1 VIVALTGNG
10 NFPTPAVTLVN
21 LQAAVTA
28 ATNALAVWRPAS
40 GRGSHSDFLDLKDKS
55 LTLINLLKAEAAY
68 VQTTAALIAGNDY
81 SALFENMS
89 VFKNSDIAF
98 ANLEGTVSDQGID
111 KHNLYS
117 FRMDPSVIPT
127 LVGAGFNILS
137 IANNHI
143 GDWGIPAFTDTLSRL
158 QENELQYT
166 GGGLT
171 KTEAVTPT
179 IIEKYGM
186 KIGFLGFSDV
196 GPNDMAAGDPS
207 TSSGQG
213 TPGILLAS
221 DPNFDTIVQNA
232 AKQVDYLVVSFHFG
246 DEYQTKHNARQEKL
260 AHEAVDDGAKIV
272 IGTHPHVVE
281 DTEVYKNSYIAYSL
295 GNLVFDQAFSTNTMQ
310 GLLLEFKL
318 NKDGSMTVKKD
329 TTQLNPAFQL
339 QKLIQGKEEKVK
351 FQTAKTN

>member
-1 VIVALTGNG
+1 LADANTNWVQEKVGAPDIKDP
-10 NFPTPAVTLVN
+10 NFVTMAFGGDIMLD
-21 LQAAVTA
+21 
-28 ATNALAVWRPAS
+28 
-40 GRGSHSDFLDLKDKS
+40 RGVRNSVVKNF
-55 LTLINLLKAEAAY
+55 N
-68 VQTTAALIAGNDY
+68 NDY
-81 SALFENMS
+81 SALFENLS

-98 ANLEGTVSDQGID
+98 ANLEGVVSDQGID

-117 FRMDPSVIPT
+117 FRMGPSVIPA

-137 IANNHI
+137 IANNHVA
-143 GDWGIPAFTDTLSRL
+143 DWGIPAFTDTLSRL
-158 QENELQYT
+158 HENEIQYT

-171 KTEAVTPT
+171 KAEATTPT

-186 KIGFLGFSDV
+186 KIGFLGVSDV
-196 GPNDMAAGDPS
+196 GPNDMVVGDA
-207 TSSGQG
+207 
-213 TPGILLAS
+213 TPGVLLAS
-221 DPNFDTIVQNA
+221 NPNFDSIVQNA

-295 GNLVFDQAFSTNTMQ
+295 GNLVFDQSFSANTMQ
-310 GLLLEFKL
+310 GMLLEIKL
-318 NKDGSMTVKKD
+318 SKDGSMTVKKD

-339 QKLIQGKEEKVK
+339 QKLIIGKEQKIV
-351 FQTAKTN
+351 FQTVKN